1 MSSLLLPNH
10 AEWVQAR
17 SFGDRVFAT
26 GNIRRLSKLARCI
39 VDDMQ
44 DEYAEAFPLVSRQ
57 RFGVNAWV
65 YDGRFVDFEVSGF
78 RDAELA
84 DPKFVMA
91 AREDF
96 AAFVSRYNWTREG
109 AEDDRRFFGAEV
121 FLCNEAEQDFR
132 RKRGKV
138 WIYRSW
144 RRLLSPRFQ
153 PFLPL
158 ATT

>member
-1 MSSLLLPNH
+1 
-10 AEWVQAR
+10 
-17 SFGDRVFAT
+17 
-26 GNIRRLSKLARCI
+26 LARCI

-65 YDGRFVDFEVSGF
+65 YDGRFVDFEISGF
-78 RDAELA
+78 RDAELT
-84 DPKFVMA
+84 DPVFVMN

-96 AAFVSRYNWTREG
+96 SAFVSRYNWTREG
-109 AEDDRRFFGAEV
+109 ADDDRRFFGAEV

-138 WIYRSW
+138 WVYRPW
-144 RRLLSPRFQ
+144 RRLLGPQFQ

-158 ATT
+158 AAA